1 MALRFL
7 NSGYFA
13 GKVGIG
19 TDSPDAQLDI
29 GVNNIITLD
38 DTGSST
44 GFIGLG
50 SYNNGT
56 INRAQGQSYYGFGLE
71 IDRPNQ
77 LISFKSYDSTGATN
91 SGVGILTLKRDGN
104 VGIGTNSPGS
114 LLEIKKGVQ
123 GGLTLPLTINP
134 GFYQAGTSSGIGF
147 LTDGNTSYTKGA
159 LVYTTNGTGWNI
171 GDFQFLLRNDGN
183 TNLVTLADAK
193 MTIKASGK
201 VGIGTSTPSAN
212 LYVSGSNA
220 DATDKPTMMSES
232 VFTIKPVALN
242 SGNLNFAQVDSGN
255 SIGMQYTNGAGTA
268 NWDISMQPFGGNVGI
283 GTTSPDAK
291 LVVSDGTQAFSVNPH
306 STGIDLHSTGNLA
319 PHYQT
324 DFTLYT
330 GAIGSGSA
338 RVTVD
343 SSGNVGINTTSP
355 DFKLD
360 VDGTFGVSDLPFNT
374 DSVSVL
380 VANETLGADIV
391 TNGNFTTDTD
401 WSLNTGVTIS
411 GGTMNFTSVAGQYGS
426 QNVGFTNGAEY
437 ILTFEITAETSGTLT
452 VFLGAG
458 NNIGG
463 VSGVGKKQIFATA
476 DSTLD
481 TKLYFGNN
489 FTGSIDNV
497 VLKQVTSASDQIQK
511 RELGTG
517 AFGPT
522 PVGAYLPLAGGTMT
536 GTNGVVL
543 PDNFNL
549 KIGTGSDLQ
558 IYHSGTE
565 SKINNDVG
573 NLSIT
578 NFADDSDIIFS
589 SDNGFGGVTEYFRLD
604 GGAGYSVASKDI
616 RFDDNVKAKFGISN
630 DLQIYHDGSN
640 SYIKDNGI
648 GDLRFMA
655 SNIKFYDNGTAE
667 LMAQMIP
674 NGAVELYYN
683 NSKKFETTSSGIA
696 VTGDIQ
702 IDSALLSNQ
711 ENTDVDTGAEVVAQV
726 AYATYTAA
734 FFDFVVKK
742 GTNVRSGTVYA
753 CHNGDTTPLVEF
765 TETSTN
771 DLGDTSDVTLSVDIS
786 GTNMR
791 LLATVTSDD
800 WSVKSLIRAI

>member
-19 TDSPDAQLDI
+19 TDSPERLLSLYSDNAETTPRLLIEQDGTGDAVMAFSLTSGQGWSMGIDNSLGNAFMIHNSAGGVDSSSQLTIATDGDVGI
-29 GVNNIITLD
+29 GTVSPYNKTHITTSVDGDGLLLDYAGSNNKYVGVFFKIDNNTSDAYKKGALVWER
-38 DTGSST
+38 T
-44 GFIGLG
+44 G
-50 SYNNGT
+50 SYNEGRFHFLLNNDDNASNVDLTDSKVT
-56 INRAQGQSYYGFGLE
+56 IL
-71 IDRPNQ
+71 
-77 LISFKSYDSTGATN
+77 ST
-91 SGVGILTLKRDGN
+91 GN
-104 VGIGTNSPGS
+104 VGIGTIDPIGKLEVRSSVVRTSVNGGADELVLQNAGYSGMTILASNTTAAQIHFGDDAMSNTGMIQYWNNTNSMTFS
-114 LLEIKKGVQ
+114 
-123 GGLTLPLTINP
+123 
-134 GFYQAGTSSGIGF
+134 
-147 LTDGNTSYTKGA
+147 
-159 LVYTTNGTGWNI
+159 TNGGSE
-171 GDFQFLLRNDGN
+171 
-183 TNLVTLADAK
+183 K
-193 MTIKASGK
+193 MRIN
-201 VGIGTSTPSAN
+201 SA
-212 LYVSGSNA
+212 
-220 DATDKPTMMSES
+220 
-232 VFTIKPVALN
+232 
-242 SGNLNFAQVDSGN
+242 
-255 SIGMQYTNGAGTA
+255 
-268 NWDISMQPFGGNVGI
+268 
-283 GTTSPDAK
+283 
-291 LVVSDGTQAFSVNPH
+291 
-306 STGIDLHSTGNLA
+306 
-319 PHYQT
+319 
-324 DFTLYT
+324 
-330 GAIGSGSA
+330 
-338 RVTVD
+338 
-343 SSGNVGINTTSP
+343 GNVGINTTSP

-360 VDGTFGVSDLPFNT
+360 VGGTFGVSDLPFNT

-589 SDNGFGGVTEYFRLD
+589 SDNGFGGVTSYLQLD
-604 GGAGYSVASKDI
+604 GSHTQTIAWKDI
-616 RFDDNVKAKFGISN
+616 HFVDGIKAKFGDYASP

-640 SYIKDNGI
+640 SYITDSGTGNLRIRSTSLRLENTNSSNMVVANGGGNVTI
-648 GDLRFMA
+648 
-655 SNIKFYDNGTAE
+655 
-667 LMAQMIP
+667 
-674 NGAVELYYN
+674 YYN
-683 NSKKFETTSSGIA
+683 GSAKFSTINTGIA

-711 ENTDVDTGAEVVAQV
+711 ENTDIDTGAEVVAQV